1 MTKNNELLKFL
12 DAQNQLYLKA
22 LAEIKN
28 GQKVSHWMWF
38 IFPQIKGLG
47 RSEMAQ
53 RFAIN
58 DLEEAAAFLE
68 HPVLGK
74 HLLEISSELLNL
86 EGKTATQIFGSPD
99 DLKLRSCM
107 TLLSQVKNADPVFQQ
122 VIDKY
127 YEGVYDARTLE
138 LIS

>member
-28 GQKVSHWMWF
+28 VQKVSHWMWF

-58 DLEEAAAFLE
+58 DLQEAAAFLE

-86 EGKTATQIFGSPD
+86 EGKTATQIFGSP
-99 DLKLRSCM
+99 
-107 TLLSQVKNADPVFQQ
+107 
-122 VIDKY
+122 
-127 YEGVYDARTLE
+127 
-138 LIS
+138 